1 MCSVPIGDIEV
12 SFPFNPYPAQVEYM
26 QAVINALN
34 NGTNALLESPTGTGK
49 TLCLL
54 CATLAW
60 LEERRKNERI
70 KCLNE
75 QAGMTRVM
83 YCSRTHAQLSQVI
96 RELKRTRYGSVFS
109 MSILGSR
116 EHMCVHP
123 QVLNL
128 RTAHAQQSMCNTL
141 REEKNCRYYRGFQ
154 SRSSQNAIEIN
165 DSEVHDMED
174 LVSKGRSC
182 GFCPYYME
190 REQAKEADIVFLPYN
205 YMFDLSL
212 RKQLPFEVKK
222 SILIVDEAHN
232 LPSILG
238 SSSCMNL
245 LPLDLTNAIHD
256 CSRALA
262 MQRLMMESASDD
274 DPQESLM
281 DEQEISSLKIILCGL
296 ETRINEE
303 KNEQNEKSTKTS
315 NKIVV
320 TSSEE
325 IVREGSYMIPFLAKA
340 LITKKLFTG
349 GNQQGGGINDVMT
362 KAITIL
368 AQSEGA
374 ATGLAKVQQFLNFVF
389 EHNDEGDE
397 DACRFVIQ
405 SVKGMDGRQMQRSL
419 GYWCLDTSRTVQR
432 LVSGLRSLLLTSGTL
447 SPLDHFAAELGLCF
461 DVSLKGSH
469 VIQPHQV
476 VGSVLC
482 KGPGGER
489 LNGSYVFRG
498 RTDYQVGLG
507 MCLVN
512 LARHTPG
519 GVLVFFPSYAALG
532 TAVAVWRAGGEEK
545 EKKEKEGE
553 EGAGE
558 LTVWGRLA
566 ALKPVFVEPASAADL
581 PAIVAAF
588 QRAVDA
594 APARGAILLAVCR
607 GKISEGVDFA
617 DHHGRCVVV
626 AGIPFANHTDLFVRL
641 KRDYITSVAPQRPKV
656 QGKLFTGDDWYINES
671 MRAVNQC
678 VGRVIRHKDDYGAV
692 LLADERY
699 ANQLGGLSKW
709 VGERCSVHR
718 EFRETYACIAKFFA
732 SFRRRMCDGLLR
744 SSNCTDSSSSF
755 YNTTISGSVTLGSI
769 SMVPKAEEIPDS
781 AEKAKRFA
789 AEQMNKVTA
798 EKVGQIQK
806 CLAEAE
812 EVPSLALHD
821 SFPTSK
827 ETPVS
832 ALSPL
837 PLPST
842 ITRSETVSQPP
853 LFKKQVLPVLPA
865 LPESKEKTE
874 VKTLVGSTSKE
885 FCLFM
890 KKKLQP
896 ASYDKFR
903 DKLKQIASIR
913 DTPNLSV
920 DAKKRGLDA
929 AVDDLAVLFR
939 EAAAEHEKDLL
950 LAFAQHIPAEF
961 RPYFTHLLQKRRR
974 AS

>member
-1 MCSVPIGDIEV
+1 MSSVPIGDIEV
-12 SFPFNPYPAQVEYM
+12 SFPFDPYPAQVEYM

-60 LEERRKNERI
+60 LEKRRTNEQMR
-70 KCLNE
+70 CMNE
-75 QAGMTRVM
+75 QAGMTKVM

-96 RELKRTRYGSVFS
+96 RELKRTRYGNIFS

-128 RTAHAQQSMCNTL
+128 RSAHAQQSMCNTL

-154 SRSSQNAIEIN
+154 SRSSQIAIESN
-165 DSEVHDMED
+165 DMGVHDMED
-174 LVSKGRSC
+174 LVSNGRSC

-262 MQRLMMESASDD
+262 MQRLVMESASDD
-274 DPQESLM
+274 DHQEGLM

-296 ETRINEE
+296 ETRIIEE
-303 KNEQNEKSTKTS
+303 KNEENEKSKKIS
-315 NKIVV
+315 NNIMV
-320 TSSEE
+320 SSNEE

-340 LITKKLFTG
+340 LITRKLFTG
-349 GNQQGGGINDVMT
+349 SSQEGSGINDVMT
-362 KAITIL
+362 KAITLL
-368 AQSEGA
+368 AQSESA
-374 ATGLAKVQQFLNFVF
+374 ATGLSKVQQFLNFVF
-389 EHNDEGDE
+389 ENNEESDEE
-397 DACRFVIQ
+397 ACRFVIQ
-405 SVKGMDGRQMQRSL
+405 SVKSIDGRQTQRSL
-419 GYWCLDTSRTVQR
+419 GYWCLDTSCTVQR

-461 DVSLKGSH
+461 DVCLKGSH

-498 RTDYQVGLG
+498 RVDYKVGLG
-507 MCLVN
+507 MSLVN

-532 TAVAVWRAGGEEK
+532 AAVAVWRAGGEGREK
-545 EKKEKEGE
+545 ENEKKEKEE
-553 EGAGE
+553 GE

-566 ALKPVFVEPASAADL
+566 ALKPVFVEPAAAADL
-581 PAIVAAF
+581 PAIVTAF
-588 QRAVDA
+588 QQAVDA

-641 KRDYITSVAPQRPKV
+641 KRDYITRVAPQRPKV
-656 QGKLFTGDDWYINES
+656 QGKLFTGEDWYINEA

-692 LLADERY
+692 LLADERF
-699 ANQLGGLSKW
+699 ANQLGGISKW

-718 EFRETYACIAKFFA
+718 EFRESYACIAKFFA
-732 SFRRRMCDGLLR
+732 SFRRRMGDGWIR
-744 SSNCTDSSSSF
+744 PSTTINTTTSNSNSSSL
-755 YNTTISGSVTLGSI
+755 SGSATIAGF
-769 SMVPKAEEIPDS
+769 SMTPNAEVIPDS
-781 AEKAKRFA
+781 AEKAKLFA
-789 AEQMNKVTA
+789 AEQMNKATA
-798 EKVGQIQK
+798 EKVVQIQK
-806 CLAEAE
+806 YIADSE
-812 EVPSLALHD
+812 ELPSLTVHG
-821 SFPTSK
+821 SSPTGK
-827 ETPVS
+827 ES
-832 ALSPL
+832 ALSTL
-837 PLPST
+837 SSSST
-842 ITRSETVSQPP
+842 KTEKITPTP
-853 LFKKQVLPVLPA
+853 LFKKQVLPVLPV
-865 LPESKEKTE
+865 LLESEEKTE
-874 VKTLVGSTSKE
+874 LKSFIGSTSKE
-885 FCLFM
+885 FCQFM

-913 DTPNLSV
+913 DTTTLSV
-920 DAKKRGLDA
+920 DDKKRGLDA

-939 EAAAEHEKDLL
+939 EAAAEHEKGLL

-974 AS
+974 AQ